1 MIRYTIGEKV
11 AVYIMLLYFCDIM
24 VVILG
29 HKKPRFILS
38 GYQKEKTLR
47 ILDLA
52 SLVV

>member
-29 HKKPRFILS
+29 HKNLALYYRDIKR
-38 GYQKEKTLR
+38 KTLR